1 MSVEVRHNG
10 ERWDVDIATSSA
22 STPAS
27 LLEALQTRVAALSN
41 IAPSFQKLLYKGKNL
56 AKHPEPL
63 LRCLDQQKALRVMLV
78 GSSAEAVEASRAAA
92 TAAAAAVAS
101 RRGVRFEVVEAAAA
115 DASGTLFNALE
126 PLPGFADGAIAS
138 AYLARLARDRGV
150 KVVMERHGWRVGV
163 LFELFPK
170 GNVGLSPSC
179 LMGINV
185 NKGQRIG
192 LRLRTDDLA
201 GWRPYASVRKVL
213 FHELTHMEHSEHG
226 IPFNEY
232 MAALLR
238 EADANDWTV
247 SVGHRLD
254 GGAVPKVRHGSE
266 STRRRAVVMSD
277 TGQVYTGGHG
287 VAGGGGAAS
296 GGAGSG
302 SRRAALARAAE
313 ARLATSAA
321 AAAAAADKVV
331 VAVAAAELVPAAAVA
346 VAEAGAEQQQQQ
358 EEEKQQ
364 REKKKQLLR
373 EMLTMCPQQEMPTIH
388 LHHHHHYNLNPS
400 LLPLLLLLPIPPLPL
415 PLLPR
420 SSCKCARRSRSWR
433 ATCALRVAATP
444 RSTPPRRARSKRPS
458 PSLRTRFL
466 SLLRRSSSACASR
479 IALFT
484 RDSAGTTAPPSY
496 CGRVG
501 SSVAATRMSSCFEET
516 RRCSGSREKR
526 CAARSRAGGQQ
537 SSP

>member
-296 GGAGSG
+296 GGAGSTRG

-346 VAEAGAEQQQQQ
+346 VAEAGAAAAGGGEAAAG
-358 EEEKQQ
+358 EEAAAAGDADDVPA
-364 REKKKQLLR
+364 
-373 EMLTMCPQQEMPTIH
+373 TGDAYDPP
-388 LHHHHHYNLNPS
+388 P
-400 LLPLLLLLPIPPLPL
+400 PPPPLQPE
-415 PLLPR
+415 P
-420 SSCKCARRSRSWR
+420 
-433 ATCALRVAATP
+433 VAAAAAAAAADPT
-444 RSTPPRRARSKRPS
+444 APS
-458 PSLRTRFL
+458 PSPSEEQLQMRAALSQLEGHVRT
-466 SLLRRSSSACASR
+466 
-479 IALFT
+479 
-484 RDSAGTTAPPSY
+484 AGGGDAAIHA
-496 CGRVG
+496 
-501 SSVAATRMSSCFEET
+501 AATRALQTALTIVENALLKPTEKKFERVRLANRAFHARLGRYVGAAELLRSCGFKRGSDADELVLRRDQALLWLAREEV
-516 RRCSGSREKR
+516 RG
-526 CAARSRAGGQQ
+526 ALARWGTAVV
-537 SSP
+537 PVK